1 MSTNTKLYMIFHK
14 GLLALVALYLIRR
27 RRISRKSREP
37 IDDKNVVVTENE
49 IELNS
54 WDNPGFREE
63 EDCRGESTIDSAN
76 PMYISSMNSP
86 VVNENPLYETKSA
99 YKGSSGFIDVKL
111 RGDGEAA
118 DLKVYGS
125 YENGD
130 VISECGNPLY
140 ESNPARD
147 REDDVVADSVPDE
160 VYKFGNP
167 LYESLAIKQAQK
179 SDTLKLSD
187 GVVVDEDV

>member
-1 MSTNTKLYMIFHK
+1 MSTNTKLYMISHK

-27 RRISRKSREP
+27 RRISRKSSEP

-54 WDNPGFREE
+54 WENPGFQE

-86 VVNENPLYETKSA
+86 VINENPLYETKSA
-99 YKGSSGFIDVKL
+99 YKDSSGFIDIKL
-111 RGDGEAA
+111 DGDGEAA

-130 VISECGNPLY
+130 VISDCGNPLY
-140 ESNPARD
+140 ESNPAQD
-147 REDDVVADSVPDE
+147 REDDVVADSVSDE

-167 LYESLAIKQAQK
+167 LYEALARKPAQK

-187 GVVVDEDV
+187 DVVVDEDV